1 MVVTTE
7 ELIRYR
13 SAHAPVVSH
22 PELELVARD
31 GDRSAIPS
39 ICAILVLMLVELAW
53 FGLLLFLARTLIF
66 A

>member
-7 ELIRYR
+7 KLIRFGG
-13 SAHAPVVSH
+13 AHAPAASH